1 MFDQISKQSEQI
13 LFVLFSKQS
22 KLARKLKK
30 KHNEHFCQIWQTAFK
45 SFKILNLYIL
55 IQELFLGSGRSVRI
69 QNDIEIGPILQ
80 QQAAVGNTG
89 LEERER
95 INPTIEHEHY

>member
-1 MFDQISKQSEQI
+1 M
-13 LFVLFSKQS
+13 
-22 KLARKLKK
+22 
-30 KHNEHFCQIWQTAFK
+30 
-45 SFKILNLYIL
+45 
-55 IQELFLGSGRSVRI
+55 SVRI

-95 INPTIEHEHY
+95 ERINPTIEHEHY